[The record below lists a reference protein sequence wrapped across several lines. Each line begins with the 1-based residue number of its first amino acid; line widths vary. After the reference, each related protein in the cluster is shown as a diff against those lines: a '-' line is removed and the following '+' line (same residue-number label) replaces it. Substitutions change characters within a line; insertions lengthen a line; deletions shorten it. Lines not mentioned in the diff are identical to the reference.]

1 MQKVVLPGRRKVEI
15 REFPVSEPGH
25 GQVLILMKAS
35 STCGSDSQ
43 TSYTA
48 ALTIFEVAHE

>member
-1 MQKVVLPGRRKVEI
+1 MQRVVLTGRRKAEI

-35 STCGSDSQ
+35 FPCGSDSQ